1 MYNVI
6 CFILSVILV
15 TCAQSW
21 GACTWFTSVN
31 YSVNNIRCTDCPT
44 QCSTAGYVKPKDP
57 TGTGSYYVN
66 PKITDSCTACEQG
79 SSTGS
84 CAWRYQQRCSTERE
98 ADSLACELKGDL
110 WNTETGQC
118 SKCTLADSTWR
129 ESTCGYSVRKSM
141 YLNVVT
147 TCQRTN
153 CHVEC
158 ISREYYAQT
167 CDTTGADSSITCM
180 GSIDGVNVYLR
191 GASGRVTSCNADGS
205 CSFALQKVA
214 LGQCPNPNDPPTQRS
229 SSSGQGEQS
238 SSSSGDGEQS
248 SSSGGGVSSSEQGT
262 SQIQEDWEWLKDSL
276 GAIHRTEENIE
287 EWTPF
292 ISGTYDG
299 VINLNG
305 VAHDVNSNLRVQLD
319 LQAETRDKAAQTA
332 TNTANIDNKLNTTN
346 NLLNDIKNKN
356 WSPNINV
363 AGDTIINNVTVEGD
377 TSRAP
382 SEILALLKGLVGG
395 DTTGNYDSTGWGA
408 TSDTAMHATDSAI
421 AQGTWTSA
429 LSCDTTGGR
438 KCDGSII
445 GAHGLDSA
453 RSGIKGT
460 FGAMAD
466 TVRNGAFGD
475 SLADWGSKFTGGTI
489 TGSGSDACPA
499 VLARQYHIEL
509 LQGAGFDLTLGRYL
523 CSPLVGQTTAWSL
536 CRLLLR
542 ASVALA
548 CMWFLFHSAT
558 GFGGKDED

>member
-1 MYNVI
+1 MYNII

-21 GACTWFTSVN
+21 GACSTSSPSGYN
-31 YSVNNIRCTDCPT
+31 PMFSTSAGCSACGTTCTDPWR
-44 QCSTAGYVKPKDP
+44 SGAGWWI
-57 TGTGSYYVN
+57 N
-66 PKITDSCTACEQG
+66 PEK
-79 SSTGS
+79 
-84 CAWRYQQRCSTERE
+84 RYQNGYCGCDGQQVVGCTYRTFCTSRIDADSTVCVTGGNEWDSE
-98 ADSLACELKGDL
+98 ADTCKVCRD
-110 WNTETGQC
+110 
-118 SKCTLADSTWR
+118 ADSTWR

-238 SSSSGDGEQS
+238 SSSSGEGEQS

-262 SQIQEDWEWLKDSL
+262 SQVQEDWEWLKDSL
-276 GAIHRTEENIE
+276 GAIHRTEEEIA

-305 VAHDVNSNLRVQLD
+305 VAHDINSNLRVQLD
-319 LQAETRDKAAQTA
+319 MQAETRDKAAQTA

-382 SEILALLKGLVGG
+382 SEILALLKGLVGS
-395 DTTGNYDSTGWGA
+395 DTTGTYDSTGWGA
-408 TSDTAMHATDSAI
+408 TSDTALHATDSAI
-421 AQGTWTSA
+421 AKGTWTSA
-429 LSCDTTGGR
+429 MSCDTTGGR

-445 GAHGLDSA
+445 GAHGMDRLT
-453 RSGIKGT
+453 RY
-460 FGAMAD
+460 AM
-466 TVRNGAFGD
+466 G
-475 SLADWGSKFTGGTI
+475 
-489 TGSGSDACPA
+489 
-499 VLARQYHIEL
+499 L
-509 LQGAGFDLTLGRYL
+509 LVIA
-523 CSPLVGQTTAWSL
+523 
-536 CRLLLR
+536 
-542 ASVALA
+542 
-548 CMWFLFHSAT
+548 
-558 GFGGKDED
+558 